1 MTHCDNQALTKSLKC
16 LAGEH
21 QLPPSYT
28 DNALAFYPR
37 VIDWLLAALDRH
49 KGSTYVLGIYGAQ
62 GTGKTTFA
70 ELLSRYLK
78 DRHDKAVANLSI
90 DDFYY
95 SRAERQQLA
104 ADVNPLL
111 ATRGPPGTH
120 DVDLALA
127 TIRRLTA
134 LAPGESIRIPRF
146 DKATDDRAPASAWP
160 TVAGPVDL
168 VILEGWCIG
177 CTPSTPAALAEPLN
191 ALERNQDRDGSW
203 RRFVNEAIG
212 EYQPLFALLC
222 GVVMLKAPSLAAA
235 TDWRHEQESKLR
247 QSGRAAAD
255 RAMTPSEIDR
265 FLQLFE
271 RVSRRTE
278 AEMEHRA
285 DVICHLSADHLIK
298 AVTLR

>member
-1 MTHCDNQALTKSLKC
+1 MTQCDNQALTKSLQW

-37 VIDWLLAALDRH
+37 VIDWLVAALDRY
-49 KGSTYVLGIYGAQ
+49 KDSTYVLGIYGAQ

-70 ELLSRYLK
+70 ELLSRYLT
-78 DRHDKAVANLSI
+78 DRHDKTVANISI

-120 DVDLALA
+120 DVELALA

-160 TVAGPVDL
+160 AVTGPVDL
-168 VILEGWCIG
+168 VLLEGWCIG
-177 CTPSTPAALAEPLN
+177 CTRSTPAALAEPLN
-191 ALERNQDRDGSW
+191 ALERGQDRDGSW

-212 EYQPLFALLC
+212 EYQPLFALLN
-222 GVVMLKAPSLAAA
+222 GVVMLKAPSFTAV

-247 QSGRAAAD
+247 QSGRAAGG
-255 RAMTPSEIDR
+255 RVMTAAELDR
-265 FLQLFE
+265 FMQLFE
-271 RVSRRTE
+271 RVSRKTE
-278 AEMEHRA
+278 AEMEDRA
-285 DVICHLSADHLIK
+285 DVICYLGADHLIE